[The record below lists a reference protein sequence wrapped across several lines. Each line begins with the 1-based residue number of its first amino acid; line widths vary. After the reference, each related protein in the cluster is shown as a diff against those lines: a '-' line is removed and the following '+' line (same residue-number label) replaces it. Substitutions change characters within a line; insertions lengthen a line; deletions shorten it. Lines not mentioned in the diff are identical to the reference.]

1 MEQFLT
7 KLNIVKKNNYINKL
21 EKDNKK
27 NEERIEKYIANFKQE
42 ITNQELEKRKYL
54 QTIKELTENNEKLQ
68 NENKSYKFIL
78 SKIPNWIIKL
88 FAGSKNVGGYL
99 NGSK

>member
-21 EKDNKK
+21 EHVNRK
-27 NEERIEKYIANFKQE
+27 NEERIERYVANFKQE
-42 ITNQELEKRKYL
+42 ITNKELEKREYL
-54 QTIKELTENNEKLQ
+54 KTIEKLQ

-99 NGSK
+99 NGKK